1 MIERIIVHKTLID
14 SFKRKAVKALPNEI
28 IVAVLGK
35 MEKNDLHVYAFDKL
49 EVVKSKHTFIQY
61 EQPEEELEA
70 GSDLKYFGTLHSHPN
85 GTLHTSEDDRESFF
99 NAHNSD
105 HFMIEDH
112 EGEQLMDEIMGI
124 MGIVRKRKV
133 IHYGIAFYNSEIKPI
148 EVIFSENRKEIS

>member
-61 EQPEEELEA
+61 EQPEEELYIL
-70 GSDLKYFGTLHSHPN
+70 LK
-85 GTLHTSEDDRESFF
+85 
-99 NAHNSD
+99 
-105 HFMIEDH
+105 MIE
-112 EGEQLMDEIMGI
+112 
-124 MGIVRKRKV
+124 KV
-133 IHYGIAFYNSEIKPI
+133 FSMPI
-148 EVIFSENRKEIS
+148 IPIILY